1 MVFPENLQ
9 KEFGPDLL
17 REMESLGKL
26 IHLKEGDSFME
37 PGNPV
42 NAVPLVLKGSL
53 KVSRPDESGKDLLLY
68 YINSSETCAMSFT
81 CCMQTLPSEVKA
93 TAETEVELLAIP
105 LSCMDDWFTRF
116 PAWKAF
122 VMRSIRFRFQ
132 EMLNAIDQ
140 LAFQRL
146 DERLIHFLRE
156 KSRTSGSRLINLS
169 HEQIAQELA
178 SSREVISRLLK
189 KLENDGRVLLYRN
202 QVKLLGEM

>member
-1 MVFPENLQ
+1 
-9 KEFGPDLL
+9 
-17 REMESLGKL
+17 
-26 IHLKEGDSFME
+26 
-37 PGNPV
+37 
-42 NAVPLVLKGSL
+42 
-53 KVSRPDESGKDLLLY
+53 
-68 YINSSETCAMSFT
+68 
-81 CCMQTLPSEVKA
+81 
-93 TAETEVELLAIP
+93 
-105 LSCMDDWFTRF
+105 MDDWFTRF